1 MSGTEGRPARRPRHA
16 VPRVQELDAL
26 LREVDELRLT
36 LETDLTLAAAALE
49 ADATK
54 MAIEIIDSDRR
65 SVAGFESRAL
75 GHLAAIPHHSRS
87 WVPAHAGPLLAAAA
101 LVGLFASVVPQVTGT
116 TTAPRTSTVAAT
128 DSLERLQE
136 LVNSGDT
143 SQVRAASEQLHQQ
156 LSGVVARAKSDPL
169 AAQNALLLLSY
180 EQTALAGSIDSGAL
194 ADVLQQ
200 SRALATIIRAA
211 LPGSVPSPVLVA
223 PVANNPQPAPA
234 SSPKPSASPKPSPK
248 PSPTTKASTKPST
261 SPSGSGSPSP
271 GSSSGPELPRPPLPP

>member
-36 LETDLTLAAAALE
+36 LETDLTLAAAALD
-49 ADATK
+49 ADAPK

-75 GHLAAIPHHSRS
+75 GHLAAIPHHGRS
-87 WVPAHAGPLLAAAA
+87 WVPTHAGPLLAAAA
-101 LVGLFASVVPQVTGT
+101 LVGLFASVVPQVTGST
-116 TTAPRTSTVAAT
+116 TSPRTSTVAAT

-143 SQVRAASEQLHQQ
+143 SEVRAASEQLHQQ
-156 LSGVVARAKSDPL
+156 LAGVVARAKSDPL

-180 EQTALAGSIDSGAL
+180 EQTALAGSVDSGAL

-211 LPGSVPSPVLVA
+211 LPSNAASPILVA
-223 PVANNPQPAPA
+223 PVAQNPKPAPA
-234 SSPKPSASPKPSPK
+234 SSPQPSASPKPSPK
-248 PSPTTKASTKPST
+248 PSPSPKASPSSSSS
-261 SPSGSGSPSP
+261 SPSSPSASP
-271 GSSSGPELPRPPLPP
+271 TSATGKLPTPPIEP